1 MGKYKKRDAY
11 HRLYEVLSEME
22 TQGRTLSVKEIA
34 EKTNYK
40 AGSVGAYVRNKLK
53 NIYLYENESGKY
65 VARGVN
71 SISYEYFFFMMT
83 QKSHVVEQGDD
94 SLFLNL
100 INRSLQAFYLAI
112 GTYNNPILKYR
123 VESFSIL
130 VANAWELLLKARI
143 IELLGEDEIKRS
155 DDKTISLLT
164 AVKKVFPTNSNPIR
178 KNIEKINELR
188 DKSIHLLIPDIQK
201 TLSRIFQASVL
212 NYLECLEEYKYNNPY
227 GSELPGLLSL
237 ISDKDELDD
246 INIIGKYGD
255 HTKSIVKDFLEK
267 FGEEERDINS
277 YHLAIPLE
285 YKVVLTKKEE
295 EGDLKLSLSKEGK
308 NAKLIEVPKDHN
320 RTHPYLQKDIISRIK
335 EFLIKEKINKKFTSY
350 IFQGMLLYEGI
361 KSSKD
366 NQYYHLIENPKTHTY
381 SEQLIELIIHKLQS
395 NEEYVQKCK
404 NVWAK
409 YLNKKRKEKSP

>member
-1 MGKYKKRDAY
+1 
-11 HRLYEVLSEME
+11 
-22 TQGRTLSVKEIA
+22 
-34 EKTNYK
+34 
-40 AGSVGAYVRNKLK
+40 
-53 NIYLYENESGKY
+53 
-65 VARGVN
+65 
-71 SISYEYFFFMMT
+71 MMT